1 MIAFSSAVSSLSR
14 DWEKYLN
21 NPFVFINFLD
31 DDVFLH
37 LMSDGLN
44 FSVMRKARLPVQQV
58 PGRKAISKLPTTER
72 FSLTKSVP
80 CRLPCSRSF
89 CACFRKTPFTVWAE
103 RRQDM

>member
-44 FSVMRKARLPVQQV
+44 FSVMRIS
-58 PGRKAISKLPTTER
+58 GRTILNISAVYIA
-72 FSLTKSVP
+72 SLSA
-80 CRLPCSRSF
+80 L
-89 CACFRKTPFTVWAE
+89 
-103 RRQDM
+103 